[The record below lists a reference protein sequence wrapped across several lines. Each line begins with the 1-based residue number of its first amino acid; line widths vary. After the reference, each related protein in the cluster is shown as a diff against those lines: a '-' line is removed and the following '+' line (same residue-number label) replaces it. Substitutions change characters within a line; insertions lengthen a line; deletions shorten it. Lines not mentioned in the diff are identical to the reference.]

1 MVMKKA
7 AIAVF
12 CIGILVI
19 AAAFAVTLVVENNE
33 TLLELKE
40 WFDVEITPKDMDS
53 LMYTVEMFGVELD
66 TTTQFGIDMYI
77 LTPELYKWG
86 TIMAILGLLGTVIL
100 HFQKK
105 RAV

>member
-1 MVMKKA
+1 MKKA

-19 AAAFAVTLVVENNE
+19 GAAFAVTLVVENNE
-33 TLLELKE
+33 TLLEIKE

-53 LMYTVEMFGVELD
+53 LIYTVEMFGVELD
-66 TTTQFGIDMYI
+66 TTTQLGIDMYI

-86 TIMAILGLLGTVIL
+86 AIMAILGLAGIVIL
-100 HFQKK
+100 SVQKK
-105 RAV
+105 SAA